1 MQFDNHVSWGSK
13 RPQGRFSQWCE
24 WHGIEPWNDIKG
36 LMIALAIIAL
46 LSIAQGSLFLRGT

>member
-1 MQFDNHVSWGSK
+1 MQFDNHVPWGSK

-24 WHGIEPWNDIKG
+24 WYGIEPWNDIKG

-46 LSIAQGSLFLRGT
+46 LSIAQGSLFLR